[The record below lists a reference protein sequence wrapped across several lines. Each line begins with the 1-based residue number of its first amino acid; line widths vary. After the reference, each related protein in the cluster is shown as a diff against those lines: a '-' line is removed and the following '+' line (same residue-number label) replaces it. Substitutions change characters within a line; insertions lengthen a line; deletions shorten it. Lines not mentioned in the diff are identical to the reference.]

1 MNTLRSTALALLV
14 TASLTASADA
24 RVTHVRVVHHPAY
37 HRTTVV
43 VHTGFPIRRTLPAVY
58 VRPPA
63 VAVRVAPR
71 VFLPPVVFGAA
82 VVATVP
88 APKTVIWTGTEGLS
102 DENGW
107 SDLTMNVDRRGTK
120 LLLDISRGPAQVSF
134 AEVVFEN
141 GETQVVDFNDH
152 VHKLG
157 QYALL
162 DFADGRKVDH
172 VRIVAKADA
181 DASDLT
187 VRMIA

>member
-1 MNTLRSTALALLV
+1 VNTLRSTAFALV
-14 TASLTASADA
+14 ATVSLTAVADA
-24 RVTHVRVVHHPAY
+24 RVTRVRVVHHPVQ

-43 VHTGFPIRRTLPAVY
+43 VHTGFPIHRTLPAVY
-58 VRPPA
+58 VRPPV

-88 APKTVIWTGTEGLS
+88 APKSVTWAGTEQLYE
-102 DENGW
+102 DDGW
-107 SDLTMNVDRRGTK
+107 TEMTMNVDRRGTK
-120 LLLDISRGPAQVSF
+120 LLLDVSRGPAQVSF

-157 QYALL
+157 QYSLL

-181 DASDLT
+181 EASDLT